1 MKKIVIYFVALLLLV
16 SIAFAHGDEISE
28 GKELV
33 DKKVK
38 CSDLKAEDLEHIG
51 DYLMDQMHPGE
62 AHESMDKAMG
72 GEGSEQLKQMH
83 VRMAKMMYCGEGNM
97 MQMMGG
103 GMMNVISNGMMN
115 QAGGMMGTTPY
126 YGYGDVWNIV
136 WWLFWAGIILFAIW
150 LIYKYIIKE
159 NNDEDPSRIL
169 KIRFAKGEITKKQ
182 YENIKKDLE
191 R

>member
-1 MKKIVIYFVALLLLV
+1 
-16 SIAFAHGDEISE
+16 
-28 GKELV
+28 
-33 DKKVK
+33 
-38 CSDLKAEDLEHIG
+38 
-51 DYLMDQMHPGE
+51 
-62 AHESMDKAMG
+62 MG

-83 VRMAKMMYCGEGNM
+83 VRMAKMMYCGEGSMINM
-97 MQMMGG
+97 MG
-103 GMMNVISNGMMN
+103 NGMMN